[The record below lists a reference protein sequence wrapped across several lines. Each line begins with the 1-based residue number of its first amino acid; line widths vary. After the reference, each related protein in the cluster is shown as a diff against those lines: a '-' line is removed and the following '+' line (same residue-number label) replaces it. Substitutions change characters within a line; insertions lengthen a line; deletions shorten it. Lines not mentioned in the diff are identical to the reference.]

1 MQKILLV
8 LIGFAVLPL
17 CNTVWATT
25 DLGTLGSPDVVIS
38 SNSGSPGD
46 QITITV
52 SHIPDMSKASYPYPD
67 LYIYLPFSQPF
78 GTPLSNHCGG
88 QDCFPIYTHDDA
100 LNHDF
105 ADRTITFSLPG
116 TINPKPVFLN
126 GLENTICDIVVNG
139 KVVERFSTLCNTKD
153 EPPGPYQI
161 RFAWV
166 LESDLEQSYTVKTIP
181 FVVTHTASSA
191 SPSPIAD
198 NGDILLK
205 EYQNGTISQS
215 KFYAE
220 LKSKG
225 WTDEQIRQALAVIG
239 KLPHQMGITGPDNKL
254 SFSQVNASNDFKG
267 NTSSDI
273 ITKKTE
279 SASPTIKSDT
289 NTNTSYIEQKS
300 ENTYPLSVQQT
311 ALTVQ
316 SVSNHSSITAPQN
329 NFLWNDIIIG
339 LSISAAV
346 IMSSVVIFVKTQRGK
361 GNAR

>member
-1 MQKILLV
+1 MQKILLA

-17 CNTVWATT
+17 CNAVWATT
-25 DLGTLGSPDVVIS
+25 DLGTVGSPDVVIS
-38 SNSGSPGD
+38 ANSGPPGSR
-46 QITITV
+46 ITITV
-52 SHIPDMSKASYPYPD
+52 SHIPDISKASYPYPD

-78 GTPLSNHCGG
+78 GIPLSSHCGG

-105 ADRTITFSLPG
+105 ADRTIAFSLPS
-116 TINPKPVFLN
+116 TSNPKPVFLN
-126 GLENTICDIVVNG
+126 GLENAVCDVMVNG

-166 LESDLEQSYTVKTIP
+166 LESDLEQSYIVKTVP
-181 FVVTHTASSA
+181 FVVTPAISSSS
-191 SPSPIAD
+191 SPVAD

-205 EYQNGTISQS
+205 EYQNGTISQA

-239 KLPHQMGITGPDNKL
+239 KLPHQMGIPGPDNKL
-254 SFSQVNASNDFKG
+254 SFSQANASNDSKG
-267 NTSSDI
+267 NVSSDVI
-273 ITKKTE
+273 IKKIE
-279 SASPTIKSDT
+279 SVPPTIKSDI
-289 NTNTSYIEQKS
+289 NTTTSNIEQKP
-300 ENTYPLSVQQT
+300 ENTTLPVQQA

-316 SVSNHSSITAPQN
+316 SISNNSPIATPQN
-329 NFLWNDIIIG
+329 NFLWNGIIIG
-339 LSISAAV
+339 LSISAAA
-346 IMSSVVIFVKTQRGK
+346 IMSGVVIFVKTQRGK